1 MYFELFFKSENFHHD
16 FFLHSTMHSVPLH
29 TFTADNPRIYHIAEH
44 LFYRTGKKEIEKNG
58 KRKKTLNFKSKVCQ
72 KLFLKLKKETLINF
86 YAYLN
91 TLTKYLSTTVQLL
104 THANKE
110 INLYLKPFE
119 YSSVCFQSHFQRC
132 KNSWKSKL

>member
-1 MYFELFFKSENFHHD
+1 MK
-16 FFLHSTMHSVPLH
+16 
-29 TFTADNPRIYHIAEH
+29 TFTTTF
-44 LFYRTGKKEIEKNG
+44 FYTPPCTLSPCTHSLPTTLEYIILLSNYSIVQEKKEIEKNG